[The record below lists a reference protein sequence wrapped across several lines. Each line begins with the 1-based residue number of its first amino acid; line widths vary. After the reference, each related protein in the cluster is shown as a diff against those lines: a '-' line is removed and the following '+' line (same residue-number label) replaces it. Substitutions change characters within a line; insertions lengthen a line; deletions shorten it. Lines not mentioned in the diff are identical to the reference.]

1 MYYMTLCVPLVQGHQ
16 YAVLAA
22 SERASK
28 APENDSHKTVYSSID
43 PKSQVPRN
51 INTLEKQSIP
61 PKHGKNKFYSVL
73 CLFATK

>member
-1 MYYMTLCVPLVQGHQ
+1 MTLCVSIVQGHQ

-28 APENDSHKTVYSSID
+28 APENDSHTTVYSSID

-51 INTLEKQSIP
+51 VNTVEKQSIP
-61 PKHGKNKFYSVL
+61 PKRGKNNFYSVL
-73 CLFATK
+73 YLFATK